1 LGDGRRDVEDAEA
14 PVGESRD
21 GEQLTGRLA
30 AVAILGVVLIVPPLL
45 ARFDHVDRVFGVPVL
60 WAYLFLV
67 WAVLIGLVSVVGGRS
82 R

>member
-1 LGDGRRDVEDAEA
+1 M
-14 PVGESRD
+14 GESRD

-30 AVAILGVVLIVPPLL
+30 AVAILGFVLIIPPLL
-45 ARFDHVDRVFGVPVL
+45 TRFDHVDRVFGVPVL

-67 WAVLIGLVSVVGGRS
+67 WAVVIGLISVVGGRS